1 MFVKAFCFWHFGM
14 KLGTENPNWPGQRER
29 FLIEKSSLEMKFLWK
44 GISSSSSNDC
54 RLETK
59 YLFQA
64 PPLHVY
70 FIGDKDIL
78 WTLQTLG
85 MPFSSTISVSDVSW
99 EIVMAATYQRGPL
112 PCR

>member
-78 WTLQTLG
+78 WTLFKPWVCHLAL
-85 MPFSSTISVSDVSW
+85 PFQSQ
-99 EIVMAATYQRGPL
+99 MYHGKL
-112 PCR
+112 